1 MLQVIDE
8 LSGRLEK
15 RESQLLTVSKD
26 KARLEEECDNLKE
39 YVHDTH
45 PVLNGIKLF
54 TVTCYLHINISFVT
68 KWLDMMKPA
77 WILDSV
83 VFSIY

>member
-1 MLQVIDE
+1 MQVIDE

-26 KARLEEECDNLKE
+26 KAGLEEECDNLKE

-45 PVLNGIKLF
+45 PILNGTPNDLQ
-54 TVTCYLHINISFVT
+54 
-68 KWLDMMKPA
+68 
-77 WILDSV
+77 
-83 VFSIY
+83 